1 MSMILNRDGQEGRT
15 SWRTRFAPSPTG
27 YLHLGHAYSALT
39 VWGFAGQSPKNFVL
53 RVDDLDHTRCRREFT
68 EQIYTDLEWLGISWA
83 SKPCFQSDRLA
94 TYAAALA
101 QLKDLDLVYPC
112 YLSRTELSD
121 ILSAPHGH
129 TKPIPSTRNSL
140 SYADQKTRQAA
151 GQIPAWRLDMEK
163 AIQHV
168 GQLTWTRHDGTN
180 YPANPG
186 QFGDVIIARKDLQ
199 ASYHLSVVLDDNQDN
214 IDLVVRGKDL
224 EDATHLHRLLQTILD
239 LPAPRYY
246 HHDLICDDTGKRLAK
261 RDDARSL
268 IHYRKQGV
276 TLSDLKDMLP
286 NFP

>member
-1 MSMILNRDGQEGRT
+1 MTLYCDGHERQT
-15 SWRTRFAPSPTG
+15 NWRTRFAPSPTG
-27 YLHLGHAYSALT
+27 NLHLGHAYSALT
-39 VWGFAGQSPKNFVL
+39 VWAFAGQSPDHFVL
-53 RVDDLDHTRCRREFT
+53 RIDDLDHTRCRSEYT
-68 EQIYTDLEWLGISWA
+68 EQIYTDLQWLGISWA
-83 SKPCFQSDRLA
+83 SEPRFQSERLA

-121 ILSAPHGH
+121 ILSAPHGL
-129 TKPIPSTRNSL
+129 TKPIPSTRHSL
-140 SYADQKTRQAA
+140 SYAEQKTRQAA

-168 GQLTWTRHDGTN
+168 GQLTWAKHDGAN
-180 YPANPG
+180 CPADPSR
-186 QFGDVIIARKDLQ
+186 FGDVIIARKDLQ
-199 ASYHLSVVLDDNQDN
+199 ASYHLSVVIDDNQDD

-224 EDATHLHRLLQTILD
+224 EDATHLHRLLQAILA

-261 RDDARSL
+261 RDDARSI

-286 NFP
+286 NLP